1 MIEGY
6 QKVSRVYDQLMKS
19 GRFTAAQNKEANT
32 EFVDSIGE
40 LVEMCE
46 KQGYIERYYIE
57 KPNDK
62 VDITIQ
68 DLQRY
73 TRKLIEEETNLND
86 MLEIAIKQNARE
98 DEEDAKNNDT
108 DIIEFDDDNVIEEVE
123 NEMKTQDYVDFE
135 EFKDLERKA
144 DEEYLRSEAKTD

>member
-1 MIEGY
+1 
-6 QKVSRVYDQLMKS
+6 MKS

-108 DIIEFDDDNVIEEVE
+108 DIIEFDDDNAIEEVE

-144 DEEYLRSEAKTD
+144 DEEYLRSEVKTD

>member
-73 TRKLIEEETNLND
+73 TRKLIKEETNLND

>member
-1 MIEGY
+1 
-6 QKVSRVYDQLMKS
+6 MKS

-108 DIIEFDDDNVIEEVE
+108 DIIEFDDDNAIEEVE

>member
-19 GRFTAAQNKEANT
+19 GRFTAAQNKEENG

-40 LVEMCE
+40 LIGMCE
-46 KQGYIERYYIE
+46 KQGYIERYYIDQ
-57 KPNDK
+57 PNDK

-73 TRKLIEEETNLND
+73 TKKLIEEETNLND

-98 DEEDAKNNDT
+98 DEENALNTDT
-108 DIIEFDDDNVIEEVE
+108 DIVDFNDNAIEEVE
-123 NEMKTQDYVDFE
+123 NEMQTEDYTEFE
-135 EFKDLERKA
+135 EFKDLEQKA
-144 DEEYLRSEAKTD
+144 DEDYLRSEVNDS